1 MTESKNILQNS
12 IILSLFY
19 CLYIKKK
26 KNTCYKKL

>member
-12 IILSLFY
+12 MLSLFY